1 MVHAYAESTRETYG
15 SGLLVY
21 HVFCD
26 SKLIPEDQRAPASH
40 ILISLFITEMAGHYS
55 GRTVSNYVHGVR
67 AWHTLHGIAWTL
79 GEDAEIDTLLKAA
92 ISLTPASSKKLKR
105 EPYTIPLIIAI
116 HQKLDL
122 DSPLDAA
129 VYTCLTTIFFTCA

>member
-1 MVHAYAESTRETYG
+1 
-15 SGLLVY
+15 
-21 HVFCD
+21 
-26 SKLIPEDQRAPASH
+26 
-40 ILISLFITEMAGHYS
+40 MAGHYS

-79 GEDAEIDTLLKAA
+79 GEDAEIDALLKAA
-92 ISLTPASSKKLKR
+92 ISLTPASSKKPKR

-116 HQKLDL
+116 RQKLDL

-129 VYTCLTTIFFTCA
+129 VYACLTTIFFTCA